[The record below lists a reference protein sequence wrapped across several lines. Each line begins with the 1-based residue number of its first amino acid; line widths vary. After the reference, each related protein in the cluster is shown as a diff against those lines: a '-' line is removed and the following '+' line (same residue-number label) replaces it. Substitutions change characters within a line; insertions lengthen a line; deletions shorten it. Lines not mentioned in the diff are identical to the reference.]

1 MIPKAGLEGIKCDVS
16 MANVASRGERREW
29 AVWGFNPLLRVAT
42 GRLRRIERY
51 DANLECRNCE
61 KLASEEKLNKRLFGC
76 AHLGQR
82 EGVS

>member
-1 MIPKAGLEGIKCDVS
+1 
-16 MANVASRGERREW
+16 MANVASRGERREMGCLW
-29 AVWGFNPLLRVAT
+29 LKSVVENRHREALRQI
-42 GRLRRIERY
+42 GRC
-51 DANLECRNCE
+51 DANLECESCE